1 MTKSFRKALAEDA
14 RATHPKTASKTVNEK
29 ADDVRRKSAPRAAAQ
44 KAGDPHGEAA
54 SKVASE
60 KALVEN
66 YRKVSPKV
74 ATLNSAGRPNTAS
87 KVKSGGLPGTST
99 HTNGRRRVVVTGQG
113 VVTPLGTG
121 VDKFWAALKK
131 GECGI
136 RQVQSFP
143 TEDLYITI
151 AGEVPD
157 FDPKERL
164 QSKPLLLADKFS
176 QYAGCAA
183 QEAVAISKLEVPLKD
198 NAAYRAACIIGSGVG
213 GLTTLEF
220 SYKML
225 FKENK
230 RASHPLTLLK
240 AIGSSASAHVS
251 IEYAIKG
258 PTFGVVSACS
268 TATHAIGL
276 TYRMIREGLVD
287 LGVAG
292 AAEASLNWGATRAWQ
307 AMRVLSPDGLWPF
320 AKNRNGTVLAE
331 GAGVLMLEELEHAK
345 ARGAPILAEL
355 MGYGMTADAAD
366 MVNPSIDGASMAM
379 QQALDD
385 AGLAP
390 SDIDYVNAHGTATA
404 VNDVNETRAIKRV
417 FGNAANKLSISSTKS
432 MHGHCLGAGG
442 GIEAVAAVKAIGE
455 GFVPPTV
462 GLDEPDPE
470 CDLDY
475 TPNVG
480 KKREINYAM
489 SNSFAFGGLNAV
501 LVFGP
506 APA

>member
-1 MTKSFRKALAEDA
+1 M
-14 RATHPKTASKTVNEK
+14 
-29 ADDVRRKSAPRAAAQ
+29 
-44 KAGDPHGEAA
+44 
-54 SKVASE
+54 
-60 KALVEN
+60 
-66 YRKVSPKV
+66 
-74 ATLNSAGRPNTAS
+74 
-87 KVKSGGLPGTST
+87 T

-121 VDKFWAALKK
+121 VDRFWAALKN

-143 TEDLYITI
+143 TDELYITI
-151 AGEVPD
+151 AGEIPD

-164 QSKPLLLADKFS
+164 QSKQLLLADKYS

-183 QEAVAISKLEVPLKD
+183 QEAVVQSKLEVPMKESE
-198 NAAYRAACIIGSGVG
+198 AYRSACIIGSGVG

-230 RASHPLTLLK
+230 RATHPLTLLK

-251 IEYAIKG
+251 IENGIKG
-258 PTFGVVSACS
+258 PTFGVVSACA

-287 LGVAG
+287 VGIAG

-307 AMRVLSPDGLWPF
+307 AMRVLSPDGLFPF
-320 AKNRNGTVLAE
+320 SKNRNGTVLAE
-331 GAGVLMLEELEHAK
+331 GAGILVLEEYGRAK
-345 ARGAPILAEL
+345 ERGAPIIAEL

-366 MVNPSIDGASMAM
+366 MVNPSIDGAAMAM
-379 QQALDD
+379 QMALDD
-385 AGLAP
+385 AKLSP
-390 SDIDYVNAHGTATA
+390 SDIDYINAHGTATA
-404 VNDVNETRAIKRV
+404 VNDVNETRAIKHV

-442 GIEAVAAVKAIGE
+442 GIEAVASLKAIQE
-455 GFVPPTV
+455 KFVPATI

-475 TPNVG
+475 TANAG
-480 KKREINYAM
+480 RKREVNYAM

-506 APA
+506 PPA

>member
-1 MTKSFRKALAEDA
+1 MTRS
-14 RATHPKTASKTVNEK
+14 
-29 ADDVRRKSAPRAAAQ
+29 
-44 KAGDPHGEAA
+44 
-54 SKVASE
+54 
-60 KALVEN
+60 
-66 YRKVSPKV
+66 
-74 ATLNSAGRPNTAS
+74 
-87 KVKSGGLPGTST
+87 
-99 HTNGRRRVVVTGQG
+99 NGHRRVVVTGKG

-121 VDKFWAALKK
+121 VDRFWTALKN

-136 RQVQSFP
+136 RQAQSFS

-164 QSKPLLLADKFS
+164 KSKALMLADKFS

-183 QEAVAISKLEVPLKD
+183 QEAVAMSRLETPIKD
-198 NAAYRAACIIGSGVG
+198 ADAYRSACIIGSGVG

-230 RASHPLTLLK
+230 RATHPLTLLK

-251 IEYAIKG
+251 IDHGIKG

-276 TYRMIREGLVD
+276 TYQMIRGGLVD
-287 LGVAG
+287 VGLAG

-320 AKNRNGTVLAE
+320 SKRRNGTVLAE
-331 GAGVLMLEELEHAK
+331 GAGILMLEEYERAK
-345 ARGAPILAEL
+345 ARGAPIFAEL
-355 MGYGMTADAAD
+355 MGFGMTADAAD

-379 QQALDD
+379 QMALDD
-385 AGLAP
+385 AKLAP
-390 SDIDYVNAHGTATA
+390 SDIDYINAHGTATM
-404 VNDVNETRAIKRV
+404 VNDINETNAIKRV
-417 FGNAANKLSISSTKS
+417 FGPAASKLSISSTKS

-442 GIEAVAAVKAIGE
+442 GIEAVAALKAMEE
-455 GFVPPTV
+455 GFVPATL

-480 KKREINYAM
+480 KKRAVTYAM

-506 APA
+506 PPG

>member
-1 MTKSFRKALAEDA
+1 MTHS
-14 RATHPKTASKTVNEK
+14 
-29 ADDVRRKSAPRAAAQ
+29 
-44 KAGDPHGEAA
+44 
-54 SKVASE
+54 
-60 KALVEN
+60 
-66 YRKVSPKV
+66 
-74 ATLNSAGRPNTAS
+74 
-87 KVKSGGLPGTST
+87 
-99 HTNGRRRVVVTGQG
+99 NGRRRVVVTGQG

-121 VDKFWAALKK
+121 VDKFWAGMKSSA
-131 GECGI
+131 CGI
-136 RQVQSFP
+136 REVQSFD
-143 TEDLYITI
+143 TNDLYITI

-157 FDPKERL
+157 FNPRERL
-164 QSKPLLLADKFS
+164 QSRQLLLADKYS

-183 QEAVAISKLEVPLKD
+183 QEAVAQSKLELPLEGD
-198 NAAYRAACIIGSGVG
+198 EGYRAACIIGSGVG

-230 RASHPLTLLK
+230 RATHPLTLLK
-240 AIGSSASAHVS
+240 SIGSSASAHVS
-251 IEYAIKG
+251 IEYGIKG

-268 TATHAIGL
+268 TATHSIGL
-276 TYRMIREGLVD
+276 VYRMIREGLID
-287 LGVAG
+287 MGIGG

-320 AKNRNGTVLAE
+320 SKNRNGTVLAE
-331 GAGVLMLEELEHAK
+331 GAGILVLEEYERAK

-355 MGYGMTADAAD
+355 RGYGMTADAAD
-366 MVNPSIDGASMAM
+366 MVNPSIDGASTAM

-385 AGLAP
+385 AELAP

-404 VNDVNETRAIKRV
+404 VNDVNETRAIKHV
-417 FGNAANKLSISSTKS
+417 FGSAANKLSISSTKS

-442 GIEAVAAVKAIGE
+442 GIEAAAAIKAIE
-455 GFVPPTV
+455 ENYVPPTV

-480 KKREINYAM
+480 KERKINYAM

-506 APA
+506 PPA

>member
-1 MTKSFRKALAEDA
+1 MTKS
-14 RATHPKTASKTVNEK
+14 
-29 ADDVRRKSAPRAAAQ
+29 
-44 KAGDPHGEAA
+44 
-54 SKVASE
+54 
-60 KALVEN
+60 
-66 YRKVSPKV
+66 
-74 ATLNSAGRPNTAS
+74 NT
-87 KVKSGGLPGTST
+87 P
-99 HTNGRRRVVVTGQG
+99 RRVVVTGQG

-121 VDKFWAALKK
+121 VDRFWAALKN

-136 RQVQSFP
+136 RHVKGFS
-143 TEDLYITI
+143 TEDLCITI

-157 FDPKERL
+157 YEAVERNL
-164 QSKPLLLADKFS
+164 SKPLMLADKYS
-176 QYAGCAA
+176 QFAGCAA
-183 QEAVAISKLEVPLKD
+183 REAVTQSGLEVPLKGEEG
-198 NAAYRAACIIGSGVG
+198 YRSACIIGSGVG

-251 IEYAIKG
+251 IDYGITG

-276 TYRMIREGLVD
+276 VYRMIREGLVD
-287 LGVAG
+287 RGLGG

-320 AKNRNGTVLAE
+320 SKKRNGTVLAE
-331 GAGVLMLEELEHAK
+331 GGGVLMLEELEQAK
-345 ARGAPILAEL
+345 ARDAKILAEVL
-355 MGYGMTADAAD
+355 GYGMTADAAD
-366 MVNPSIDGASMAM
+366 MVNPSIDGASTAM
-379 QQALDD
+379 QMALDD
-385 AGLAP
+385 ARLPP
-390 SDIDYVNAHGTATA
+390 SDIDYINAHGTATA

-417 FGNAANKLSISSTKS
+417 FGNATNNVSISSTKS
-432 MHGHCLGAGG
+432 MHGHCLGGG
-442 GIEAVAAVKAIGE
+442 GAIEAVAAIKAIE
-455 GFVPPTV
+455 EKFVPATI

-480 KKREINYAM
+480 RRRDVSYAM

>member
-1 MTKSFRKALAEDA
+1 M
-14 RATHPKTASKTVNEK
+14 
-29 ADDVRRKSAPRAAAQ
+29 
-44 KAGDPHGEAA
+44 
-54 SKVASE
+54 
-60 KALVEN
+60 
-66 YRKVSPKV
+66 
-74 ATLNSAGRPNTAS
+74 
-87 KVKSGGLPGTST
+87 T

-121 VDKFWAALKK
+121 VDRFWAALKN

-143 TEDLYITI
+143 TDELYITI
-151 AGEVPD
+151 AGEIPD

-164 QSKPLLLADKFS
+164 QSKQLLLADKYS

-183 QEAVAISKLEVPLKD
+183 QEAVVQSKLEVPMKESE
-198 NAAYRAACIIGSGVG
+198 AYRSACIIGSGVG

-230 RASHPLTLLK
+230 RATHPLTLLK

-251 IEYAIKG
+251 IENGIKG
-258 PTFGVVSACS
+258 PTFGVVSACA

-287 LGVAG
+287 VGIAG

-307 AMRVLSPDGLWPF
+307 AMRVLSPDGLFPF
-320 AKNRNGTVLAE
+320 SKNRNGTVLAE
-331 GAGVLMLEELEHAK
+331 GAGILVLEEYGRAK
-345 ARGAPILAEL
+345 ERGAPIIAEL

-366 MVNPSIDGASMAM
+366 MVNPSIDGAAMAM
-379 QQALDD
+379 QMALDD
-385 AGLAP
+385 
-390 SDIDYVNAHGTATA
+390 VNAHGTATA
-404 VNDVNETRAIKRV
+404 VNDVNETRAIKHV

-442 GIEAVAAVKAIGE
+442 GIEAVASLKAIQE
-455 GFVPPTV
+455 KFVPATI

-475 TPNVG
+475 TANAG
-480 KKREINYAM
+480 RKREVNYAM

-506 APA
+506 PPA

>member
-1 MTKSFRKALAEDA
+1 M
-14 RATHPKTASKTVNEK
+14 
-29 ADDVRRKSAPRAAAQ
+29 
-44 KAGDPHGEAA
+44 
-54 SKVASE
+54 
-60 KALVEN
+60 
-66 YRKVSPKV
+66 
-74 ATLNSAGRPNTAS
+74 
-87 KVKSGGLPGTST
+87 
-99 HTNGRRRVVVTGQG
+99 VTGQG

-121 VDKFWAALKK
+121 VDKFWAALQK

-136 RQVQSFP
+136 RQVQSFD
-143 TEDLYITI
+143 THDLYITI

-183 QEAVAISKLEVPLKD
+183 AEAVAMSKLDVPLKD
-198 NAAYRAACIIGSGVG
+198 HEAYRAACIIRSGVG

-220 SYKML
+220 SYRML

-230 RASHPLTLLK
+230 RATHPLTLLK
-240 AIGSSASAHVS
+240 AIGSSTSAHVS
-251 IEYAIKG
+251 VEYAIKG

-268 TATHAIGL
+268 TATHSIGL

-287 LGVAG
+287 IGLAG

-320 AKNRNGTVLAE
+320 AKRRNGTVLAE
-331 GAGVLMLEELEHAK
+331 GAGILMLEELEHANR
-345 ARGAPILAEL
+345 RGAPILAEV

-366 MVNPSIDGASMAM
+366 MVNPSIDGASTAM
-379 QQALDD
+379 QMALDD
-385 AGLAP
+385 ASLAP
-390 SDIDYVNAHGTATA
+390 SDVDYINAHGTGTT
-404 VNDVNETRAIKRV
+404 VNDINETRAIKRV

-442 GIEAVAAVKAIGE
+442 GIEAVAAVKSINE
-455 GFVPPTV
+455 KFVPPTV

-475 TPNVG
+475 TANVG
-480 KKREINYAM
+480 KQREVE
-489 SNSFAFGGLNAV
+489 FCDVELVCLRRLERGPRVRTGTRLGL
-501 LVFGP
+501 
-506 APA
+506 AP

>member
-1 MTKSFRKALAEDA
+1 MSLEIELLDLAVIVFDIEDTFGIEIPYNANEEVEAFATVGSVVDRVKGIIAETK
-14 RATHPKTASKTVNEK
+14 ASG
-29 ADDVRRKSAPRAAAQ
+29 AAAWSS
-44 KAGDPHGEAA
+44 H
-54 SKVASE
+54 
-60 KALVEN
+60 
-66 YRKVSPKV
+66 
-74 ATLNSAGRPNTAS
+74 SARGPS
-87 KVKSGGLPGTST
+87 GTST
-99 HTNGRRRVVVTGQG
+99 RLGSYGLSATWHTANGRRRVVVTGQG

-121 VDKFWAALKK
+121 VEKFWAALKK

-136 RQVQSFP
+136 RQVQSFS

-157 FDPKERL
+157 FVSEGAAGKQAAHACGQILAICRL
-164 QSKPLLLADKFS
+164 RGAGSRRHVEARGSAKDSK
-176 QYAGCAA
+176 
-183 QEAVAISKLEVPLKD
+183 
-198 NAAYRAACIIGSGVG
+198 AYRAACIIGSGVG

-230 RASHPLTLLK
+230 RATHPLTLLK

-251 IEYAIKG
+251 IEYSIKG

-276 TYRMIREGLVD
+276 TYRMIREGLVY
-287 LGVAG
+287 LGLAG

-307 AMRVLSPDGLWPF
+307 VMRVLSPDGLWPF
-320 AKNRNGTVLAE
+320 SKKRNGTVLAE
-331 GAGVLMLEELEHAK
+331 GAGILLLEEYEHAK

-355 MGYGMTADAAD
+355 LGYGMTADAAD
-366 MVNPSIDGASMAM
+366 MVNPSIDGASTAM
-379 QQALDD
+379 QMALDD
-385 AGLAP
+385 AGLGA
-390 SDIDYVNAHGTATA
+390 SDIDYINAHGTATA
-404 VNDVNETRAIKRV
+404 VNDINETRAIKRV
-417 FGNAANKLSISSTKS
+417 FGNAASKLSISSTKS

-455 GFVPPTV
+455 GFVPPTM

-475 TPNVG
+475 TPNKG
-480 KKREINYAM
+480 REREVNYAM

>member
-1 MTKSFRKALAEDA
+1 MTRS
-14 RATHPKTASKTVNEK
+14 
-29 ADDVRRKSAPRAAAQ
+29 
-44 KAGDPHGEAA
+44 
-54 SKVASE
+54 
-60 KALVEN
+60 
-66 YRKVSPKV
+66 
-74 ATLNSAGRPNTAS
+74 
-87 KVKSGGLPGTST
+87 
-99 HTNGRRRVVVTGQG
+99 NGHRRVVVTGKG

-121 VDKFWAALKK
+121 VDRFWTALKN

-136 RQVQSFP
+136 RQAQSFS

-164 QSKPLLLADKFS
+164 KSKALMLADKFS

-183 QEAVAISKLEVPLKD
+183 QEAVAMSRLETPIKD
-198 NAAYRAACIIGSGVG
+198 ADAYRSACIIGSGVG

-230 RASHPLTLLK
+230 RATHPLTLLK

-251 IEYAIKG
+251 IDHGIKG

-276 TYRMIREGLVD
+276 TYQMIRSGLVD
-287 LGVAG
+287 VGLAG

-320 AKNRNGTVLAE
+320 SKRRNGTVLAE
-331 GAGVLMLEELEHAK
+331 GAGILMLEEYERAK
-345 ARGAPILAEL
+345 ARGAPIFAEL
-355 MGYGMTADAAD
+355 MGFGMTADAAD

-379 QQALDD
+379 QMALDD
-385 AGLAP
+385 AKLAP
-390 SDIDYVNAHGTATA
+390 SDIDYINAHGTATM
-404 VNDVNETRAIKRV
+404 VNDINETNAIKRV
-417 FGNAANKLSISSTKS
+417 FGPAASKLSISSTKS

-442 GIEAVAAVKAIGE
+442 GIEAVAALKAMEE
-455 GFVPPTV
+455 GFVPATL

-480 KKREINYAM
+480 KKRAVTYAM

-506 APA
+506 PPG

>member
-1 MTKSFRKALAEDA
+1 MSQ
-14 RATHPKTASKTVNEK
+14 S
-29 ADDVRRKSAPRAAAQ
+29 
-44 KAGDPHGEAA
+44 
-54 SKVASE
+54 
-60 KALVEN
+60 
-66 YRKVSPKV
+66 
-74 ATLNSAGRPNTAS
+74 
-87 KVKSGGLPGTST
+87 
-99 HTNGRRRVVVTGQG
+99 NGRRRVVVTGKG

-121 VDKFWAALKK
+121 VGRFWTALKN

-136 RQVQSFP
+136 RQVQSFS
-143 TEDLYITI
+143 TEELYITI

-164 QSKPLLLADKFS
+164 KSKALMLADKYS

-183 QEAVAISKLEVPLKD
+183 QEAVAMSKLETPIKD
-198 NAAYRAACIIGSGVG
+198 QDAYRSACIIGSGVG

-230 RASHPLTLLK
+230 RATHPLTLLK
-240 AIGSSASAHVS
+240 SIGSSASAHVS
-251 IEYAIKG
+251 IDHGIKG

-287 LGVAG
+287 RGLAG

-331 GAGVLMLEELEHAK
+331 GAGILMLEEYERAK
-345 ARGAPILAEL
+345 ERGAPIYAEL

-379 QQALDD
+379 QMALDD
-385 AGLAP
+385 ARLSP
-390 SDIDYVNAHGTATA
+390 SEIDYINAHGTATM
-404 VNDVNETRAIKRV
+404 VNDINETNAIKRV
-417 FGNAANKLSISSTKS
+417 FGADANKLSISSTKS

-442 GIEAVAAVKAIGE
+442 GIEAVAALKAMEE
-455 GFVPPTV
+455 GFVPCTL
-462 GLDEPDPE
+462 GLNEPDPE

-475 TPNVG
+475 TANIG
-480 KKREINYAM
+480 KKRAVTYAM

-506 APA
+506 PPG

>member
-1 MTKSFRKALAEDA
+1 
-14 RATHPKTASKTVNEK
+14 
-29 ADDVRRKSAPRAAAQ
+29 
-44 KAGDPHGEAA
+44 
-54 SKVASE
+54 
-60 KALVEN
+60 
-66 YRKVSPKV
+66 
-74 ATLNSAGRPNTAS
+74 
-87 KVKSGGLPGTST
+87 
-99 HTNGRRRVVVTGQG
+99 VVTGQG

-121 VDKFWAALKK
+121 VDKFWAAMQRSD
-131 GECGI
+131 CGI
-136 RQVQSFP
+136 REVQSFS

-157 FDPKERL
+157 FDPRERL
-164 QSKPLLLADKFS
+164 QSKQLLLADKFS

-183 QEAVAISKLEVPLKD
+183 HEAVLQSKLEYPIKD
-198 NAAYRAACIIGSGVG
+198 SDSYRSACIIGSGVG

-230 RASHPLTLLK
+230 RATHPLTLLK

-251 IEYAIKG
+251 IEYGIKG
-258 PTFGVVSACS
+258 PTFGLVSACA
-268 TATHAIGL
+268 TATHSIGL

-287 LGVAG
+287 VGLAG

-320 AKNRNGTVLAE
+320 AKRRNGTVLAE
-331 GAGVLMLEELEHAK
+331 GAGILMLEEYERAK
-345 ARGAPILAEL
+345 DRGAPILAEL
-355 MGYGMTADAAD
+355 LGYGMTADAAD
-366 MVNPSIDGASMAM
+366 MVNPSIDGASTAM

-385 AGLAP
+385 GGLAAT
-390 SDIDYVNAHGTATA
+390 DIDYINAHGTGTM
-404 VNDVNETRAIKRV
+404 VNDINETRAIKRV
-417 FGNAANKLSISSTKS
+417 FGNAANNVSISSTKS

-442 GIEAVAAVKAIGE
+442 GIEAVAAIKAIE
-455 GFVPPTV
+455 QNYVPPTA

-475 TPNVG
+475 TPNTG
-480 KKREINYAM
+480 KGREVNYAM

-506 APA
+506 PPA